1 MIEEFLKI
9 EKAAIDKELEN
20 YFSYLNN
27 HEKEILLKDFF
38 TQLQEFILNKKAK
51 RLHPILLVAAFIGI
65 VNPLYLDNQL
75 EQIRK
80 VSLAVE
86 LLHSGHIIHDDLM
99 DDDIERRGNPTFHV
113 QIKNEINKF
122 YKTLD
127 VPHKDELI
135 NNFSRDISI
144 LGGTQGYLLGFD
156 IIKASKFPEDLKLMA
171 LNEYTLAMD
180 NIMKG
185 QIVEEYM
192 SYHNITMSLEQ
203 YLNIAEMQR
212 ASILEKSTKIGAIL
226 AKGNIHYQINPLSKA
241 MALIGQAFAIRDD
254 LLDMQDDIKAR
265 KKKIVYIFAVQN
277 TDEEQSKILNEIY
290 RKEEELNRNDIKQ
303 VIDVFGETNAIIIA
317 EHFSKNLIS
326 QAKSHLKDIYPD
338 LNKNQKIFFNEF
350 SDFIF
355 MRSF

>member
-1 MIEEFLKI
+1 MIEEFLKV
-9 EKAAIDKELEN
+9 EKAAIDEELED

-27 HEKEILLKDFF
+27 NENEILLKDFF

-51 RLHPILLVAAFIGI
+51 RLHPILLIAAFIGV

-75 EQIRK
+75 DKIRK

-99 DDDIERRGNPTFHV
+99 DGDIERRSKPTFHV
-113 QIKNEINKF
+113 QLKNELNMV
-122 YKTLD
+122 YKNLEI
-127 VPHKDELI
+127 PHKDELI
-135 NNFSRDISI
+135 NNYGRDMSV

-156 IIKASKFPEDLKLMA
+156 IIKASKFPENLKLLA
-171 LNEYTLAMD
+171 LNEYTSAMD
-180 NIMKG
+180 HLMKG

-212 ASILEKSTKIGAIL
+212 ASLLEKSTKIGAIL

-241 MALIGQAFAIRDD
+241 MILLGQAFAIRDD
-254 LLDMQDDIKAR
+254 ILDMQDDIKAR
-265 KKKIVYIFAVQN
+265 KKKIVYILAVQN
-277 TDEEQSKILNEIY
+277 TDEEQSKILNKIY
-290 RKEEELNRNDIKQ
+290 HKEEELTKNDVKQ
-303 VIDVFGETNAIIIA
+303 VMDVFAETNAIIIA

-326 QAKSHLKDIYPD
+326 QANVYLKNIYPD
-338 LNKNQKIFFNEF
+338 LNKEQKVFFNEF
-350 SDFIF
+350 SDFIY
-355 MRSF
+355 MRTF